1 MNPNKLKERQVSIV
15 ASPLNNRASIYNAG
29 RRHLPKNNMIDEP
42 IVDKEYSN
50 FFEYEAELSGLKPS
64 SELFSILEE
73 KNKEER
79 EKNNNFKEN
88 ETKEEV
94 EEFFEEKIEN
104 NSSIILEEVDH
115 LVEQSFDFIRCE
127 FIKNDGERCKRQAP
141 RNHKL
146 CSKHRNLTLK

>member
-29 RRHLPKNNMIDEP
+29 RRHLPKNNIIDES

-73 KNKEER
+73 RNKEEK
-79 EKNNNFKEN
+79 EQGNNFKEN
-88 ETKEEV
+88 QEI
-94 EEFFEEKIEN
+94 EEFFEEKTEAT
-104 NSSIILEEVDH
+104 SSIILEEVDH

>member
-1 MNPNKLKERQVSIV
+1 MNPNKLKERQVSIA
-15 ASPLNNRASIYNAG
+15 ASPLNNRAATYNAG
-29 RRHLPKNNMIDEP
+29 RRHLPKNNMIDET

-73 KNKEER
+73 RKKEQD
-79 EKNNNFKEN
+79 NNFKES
-88 ETKEEV
+88 ESKEEF
-94 EEFFEEKIEN
+94 EEFFEEKIES
-104 NSSIILEEVDH
+104 NSSVILEEVDH

-141 RNHKL
+141 RNHKF